1 MLTCGIAYCPCA
13 SACLESNRAAVQCIA
28 LWSAPLLHLPVLR
41 VPLHLPAGTDHLSIC
56 LESKDTE
63 KSGTVERS
71 CWCLFRLVLVAEGPG
86 SQPLYRDSY
95 GRFAA
100 DSKTGDNTSLGWNDF
115 ITMDEFS

>member
-1 MLTCGIAYCPCA
+1 M
-13 SACLESNRAAVQCIA
+13 
-28 LWSAPLLHLPVLR
+28 
-41 VPLHLPAGTDHLSIC
+41 PAGTDHLSIC

>member
-1 MLTCGIAYCPCA
+1 M
-13 SACLESNRAAVQCIA
+13 
-28 LWSAPLLHLPVLR
+28 HLPVLR
-41 VPLHLPAGTDHLSIC
+41 ETKQLFLHRLVDSTTSSSGCLGSMDFTMPLRLPAGTDHLSIC

-115 ITMDEFS
+115 ITMEEFS